1 MYIYRVWSVCSCC
14 EHVFKMH
21 SVARFPSHQNMTKNY
36 LMHRRGALNCQKVY
50 CSNTQYI
57 SIEEMLI
64 DLPWEDEKGPSSISP
79 TLELFQGQHCVIG
92 KTPEIWGGAHMGL
105 PERIDTIVNCTV
117 VVSCT
122 VVALITCTV
131 WKCYLLLHRHVA
143 SWQGYSLHRWMWQ
156 DSSAFKSRWCERFPF
171 ARSWMKVI
179 VCHVCHHS
187 MKSDISILYS

>member
-79 TLELFQGQHCVIG
+79 TLELFQGQH
-92 KTPEIWGGAHMGL
+92 WGNSWETGWSAYGPSRADIYHRELYCCGFLYCCCINHLQRLKML
-105 PERIDTIVNCTV
+105 F
-117 VVSCT
+117 
-122 VVALITCTV
+122 VAASTCGQLAG
-131 WKCYLLLHRHVA
+131 LLLASLDVA
-143 SWQGYSLHRWMWQ
+143 RLQ
-156 DSSAFKSRWCERFPF
+156 C
-171 ARSWMKVI
+171 V
-179 VCHVCHHS
+179 
-187 MKSDISILYS
+187 